1 MSTSVG
7 AVAHARRRRARGQQE
22 PLADQQRP
30 AGGAETA
37 HGCSVPEHAEAGAGG
52 ASKGRNDRPHRHRAG
67 NGPGP
72 ASAKAGIGR
81 AGIGRGPV

>member
-1 MSTSVG
+1 MSASVG
-7 AVAHARRRRARGQQE
+7 ARPLRAVKRAWGKQE